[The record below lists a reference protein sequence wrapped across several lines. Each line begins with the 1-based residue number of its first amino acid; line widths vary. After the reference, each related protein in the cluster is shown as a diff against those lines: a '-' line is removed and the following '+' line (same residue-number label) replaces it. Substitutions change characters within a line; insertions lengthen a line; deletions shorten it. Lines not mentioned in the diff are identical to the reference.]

1 MINDSITFVTV
12 DGNCVGSINK
22 ARNGVDWLTFEQVLV
37 RNKHFGDGLL
47 QLGLKPKLTFGI
59 YSMNTPEYTI
69 AEYACYR
76 HSIVVIPIYE
86 TLGSNICAFIAKQ
99 AELST
104 IFCDTLDRVV
114 NVLNNASD
122 FQFLKHIIVSHHD
135 DESISAWSDNQQ
147 HLETLKSKAQSL
159 GLTRMFSIIPVVLVA
174 NENNSQN
181 SFAFV
186 FHSKNQFTR

>member
-1 MINDSITFVTV
+1 MLHI
-12 DGNCVGSINK
+12 
-22 ARNGVDWLTFEQVLV
+22 
-37 RNKHFGDGLL
+37 
-47 QLGLKPKLTFGI
+47 GLKPNNTFGI

-104 IFCDTLDRVV
+104 IFCDNLDRVV
-114 NVLNNASD
+114 NVLNNAND
-122 FQFLKHIIVSHHD
+122 FQFLKNIIVSHLD
-135 DESISAWSDNQQ
+135 DESISSDDNQQ

-159 GLTRMFSIIPVVLVA
+159 GLTRMFLSLFGFDWLLI
-174 NENNSQN
+174 
-181 SFAFV
+181 
-186 FHSKNQFTR
+186 